1 MPDLAGGTYIDAISD
16 DVYLTRT
23 KAVRERRWR
32 INNNL
37 PGTPAFC
44 PIIRRSQ
51 ALTQSLQFN
60 PLEALTEL
68 DHQFGEDVLMRAAA
82 WLTLKESRASFLI
95 EREADQTDRV
105 KRFAHVMAEH
115 CGKLDE
121 PLGAE
126 ELAVLQKGILAPRHC
141 GWVYADRQ
149 SSSARPPCARTS
161 FTISAR
167 ISRHWAACWRG
178 CKRSN
183 SRPAGAL
190 ARAAAIAFGFVYL
203 HPMSD
208 GNGRI
213 HRFLINDTL
222 FA

>member
-1 MPDLAGGTYIDAISD
+1 
-16 DVYLTRT
+16 
-23 KAVRERRWR
+23 VRERRWR
-32 INNNL
+32 VNNNL

-44 PIIRRSQ
+44 PIIRRSP
-51 ALTQSLQFN
+51 ALVQSLQFN

-121 PLGAE
+121 PLGADG
-126 ELAVLQKGILAPRHC
+126 LAVLQNGILGTVALRLGVRRSPVFVGQAAIREDIVHYI
-141 GWVYADRQ
+141 GPHFSVLGDMLAGLQAFEQ
-149 SSSARPPCARTS
+149 ST
-161 FTISAR
+161 
-167 ISRHWAACWRG
+167 RG
-178 CKRSN
+178 RES
-183 SRPAGAL
+183 L
-190 ARAAAIAFGFVYL
+190 ARAAAIAFGFIYL

-208 GNGRI
+208 
-213 HRFLINDTL
+213 
-222 FA
+222 